1 MHEFNK
7 LGITL
12 IYGIWVTWSIFCLG
26 QRKVAFK
33 SVFLLEVML
42 ILVYTIYSFKMW
54 ESLFSEL
61 DLD

>member
-1 MHEFNK
+1 MYSVGDLHEFNK
-7 LGITL
+7 LGFTL

-42 ILVYTIYSFKMW
+42 ILVYTIY
-54 ESLFSEL
+54 
-61 DLD
+61 

>member
-1 MHEFNK
+1 M
-7 LGITL
+7 
-12 IYGIWVTWSIFCLG
+12 
-26 QRKVAFK
+26 AFK